1 MASYASIEPAR
12 PSSQTSF
19 HPHHLSYRQHPGLEL
34 MQVAGIYCYLL
45 LGIQP
50 ALYRYPRYGFAV
62 RILVSRRNEVSKS
75 LTFFV
80 FCLFVVS
87 GLCGHLQMVAQSE
100 NGGCGVLRPYG
111 RLLRVAFYASIEP
124 ARPSSQTSFHPPH
137 HLSYRQHPGLEL
149 MQVAGIYCYL
159 LLGIQPALYRYPRY
173 GFAVRIL
180 VSRRNEVSN
189 LLTFFVFCWFVQMY
203 PWLVVLLWWLSHN
216 GGCGVL
222 RPYGRLLRVA
232 SYASIEPLQEHCL
245 QKKG

>member
-34 MQVAGIYCYLL
+34 MQVAGIYCCLL

-62 RILVSRRNEVSKS
+62 RILVSRRNEVSKL

-80 FCLFVVS
+80 FRLLAYWSKFVVS
-87 GLCGHLQMVAQSE
+87 GLCGHLQ

-111 RLLRVAFYASIEP
+111 RLLRVASYASIEP
-124 ARPSSQTSFHPPH
+124 ARPSSQTSFHPH

-149 MQVAGIYCYL
+149 MQVAGIYCCL

-189 LLTFFVFCWFVQMY
+189 LLTFFVFCLFAVSGLCGHFQ
-203 PWLVVLLWWLSHN
+203 N
-216 GGCGVL
+216 GSL
-222 RPYGRLLRVA
+222 N
-232 SYASIEPLQEHCL
+232 
-245 QKKG
+245 

>member
-1 MASYASIEPAR
+1 MCGHLQNGGCGVLRPYGRLLRVASYASIEPAR

-62 RILVSRRNEVSKS
+62 RILVSRRNEVSNS

-80 FCLFVVS
+80 FRLFVVS
-87 GLCGHLQMVAQSE
+87 GLCGHLQ
-100 NGGCGVLRPYG
+100 
-111 RLLRVAFYASIEP
+111 
-124 ARPSSQTSFHPPH
+124 
-137 HLSYRQHPGLEL
+137 
-149 MQVAGIYCYL
+149 
-159 LLGIQPALYRYPRY
+159 
-173 GFAVRIL
+173 
-180 VSRRNEVSN
+180 
-189 LLTFFVFCWFVQMY
+189 
-203 PWLVVLLWWLSHN
+203 N

-232 SYASIEPLQEHCL
+232 SYASIEPLQEHL
-245 QKKG
+245 QQKKGMTK

>member
-80 FCLFVVS
+80 FRLFVVS
-87 GLCGHLQMVAQSE
+87 GLCGISPKISLISLISLVKRLCLFRKRPKRPSDHRDQSE
-100 NGGCGVLRPYG
+100 AADNADNDNAELTTPIPDLAFVSFVSFVSLVFQKQNNSARQPQKAILR
-111 RLLRVAFYASIEP
+111 LAKKLFE
-124 ARPSSQTSFHPPH
+124 
-137 HLSYRQHPGLEL
+137 LSVE
-149 MQVAGIYCYL
+149 
-159 LLGIQPALYRYPRY
+159 
-173 GFAVRIL
+173 
-180 VSRRNEVSN
+180 
-189 LLTFFVFCWFVQMY
+189 
-203 PWLVVLLWWLSHN
+203 
-216 GGCGVL
+216 
-222 RPYGRLLRVA
+222 
-232 SYASIEPLQEHCL
+232 
-245 QKKG
+245 